1 MLEYHETTDDEK
13 YLICNWK
20 YDGDYAIYNNPPYE
34 EQLKMHRGFANPKN
48 KFYSYTD
55 GKDLIGYINLIEE
68 DTEVF
73 FGIGVNPAFCN
84 KGYGQIISKQAREL
98 LWQPLPSRPSLS
110 PRSSSSSAVATASSR
125 AARGRLTRSCWWI
138 STRTCQTTIASSS
151 LHTTYP
157 TRMWPKSRLNSLTDN
172 CTPNFMQGP

>member
-1 MLEYHETTDDEK
+1 MEENSVLEYHETTDDEK

-48 KFYSYTD
+48 NFYSYTD
-55 GKDLIGYINLIEE
+55 GKELIGYINLIEE

-84 KGYGQIISKQAREL
+84 KGYGQIISKQACEL
-98 LWQPLPSRPSLS
+98 SHQLYPGKPIYLEVRTWNIR
-110 PRSSSSSAVATASSR
+110 AVRCYEKAGFRIVGEPIT
-125 AARGRLTRSCWWI
+125 
-138 STRTCQTTIASSS
+138 Q
-151 LHTTYP
+151 
-157 TRMWPKSRLNSLTDN
+157 K
-172 CTPNFMQGP
+172 TPIGEGTFFHMVAD